1 MVIFPLDTKL
11 EPQGDGVTTAYI
23 PFNKDV
29 LMTDNGIT
37 NAVGLI
43 FLTTEFEEKVS
54 GNDRAFELEGHF
66 CRIQEPIRR
75 ADIV

>member
-1 MVIFPLDTKL
+1 MVMFPLDTKL

-29 LMTDNGIT
+29 LVADNGIT

-43 FLTTEFEEKVS
+43 FFTTKFEEKVS
-54 GNDRAFELEGHF
+54 GNDCAFEFKGHF
-66 CRIQEPIRR
+66 GRSQESIRR